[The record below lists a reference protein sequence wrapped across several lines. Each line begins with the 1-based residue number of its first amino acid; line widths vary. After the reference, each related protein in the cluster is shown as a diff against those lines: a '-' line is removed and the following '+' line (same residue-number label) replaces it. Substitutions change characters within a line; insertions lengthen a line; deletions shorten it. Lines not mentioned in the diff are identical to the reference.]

1 MNLGCGPIPGEGV
14 PRSPRL
20 LRERAL
26 HAAGD
31 EIAAAVTRSRPA
43 IPLGERQS
51 ASVRMTNKFLKP
63 DLKPKGP
70 F

>member
-1 MNLGCGPIPGEGV
+1 MNLGCGPIQVKAFPGRHGFCV
-14 PRSPRL
+14 
-20 LRERAL
+20 RAL

-51 ASVRMTNKFLKP
+51 GSVRMTNKFLKP